1 MLSDNALYL
10 MSSLKEKEEEK
21 KKDLLKPK
29 LEFRT
34 AVGALAFIYE
44 KVRNLI
50 DYQEER
56 LLLRRAITR
65 ILTRRVKT
73 DVNSKTLIGSLVN
86 ELLMAHYLPNN
97 FLSENKVPE
106 AEKILNKYFL
116 LYRHINQKKVDKE
129 DTLDFLLSLAG
140 REIEELFVPSKE
152 DLLINFGLKEIEKK
166 ISWLDGGGDE
176 EVRTRILIALMRSLS
191 KDEDRT
197 IYFKLWKL
205 YFPKWQ
211 RASESDVLE
220 ISKDF
225 LEANTIILR
234 FLQESCGE
242 PLVRLLKKQ
251 IAPFEILRDL
261 MNKDYSQIE
270 EAFFSP
276 EKLIK
281 VTKDVTDN
289 RYKRALS
296 TLHRSAINSFVYI
309 FITKMV
315 LALAV
320 EVPYELFVSKHINP
334 VPIFINLFF
343 PPSLMLFMSLT
354 IESLT
359 EENSKK
365 IGREMVAM
373 VFGGN
378 ETIPIK
384 VNFTQERSK
393 FFKYLFGLF
402 YLLAFAITFGLT
414 VFVLR
419 KLHFSIVSLGVFF
432 FFISTISFFAFR
444 IRSSF
449 KELVVGEENSNL
461 VSTIFDFFMLPFIK
475 LGRTVSTGLQ
485 EINLFTFIFDIVIE
499 APFKMLLEIIEELI
513 GFLREKKEEAL
524 NVIK

>member
-10 MSSLKEKEEEK
+10 ISSLKDKEEEK

-29 LEFRT
+29 VEFRT
-34 AVGALAFIYE
+34 SVGALAFVYE

-50 DYQEER
+50 DYQEEH

-65 ILTRRVKT
+65 ILIRRVKT
-73 DVNSKTLIGSLVN
+73 ESNSKTLIESLVN
-86 ELLMAHYLPNN
+86 ELLMAHYIPNN
-97 FLSENKVPE
+97 FLSESKVLE
-106 AEKILNKYFL
+106 AERILSKYYL
-116 LYRHINQKKVDKE
+116 LYRQINQKKIDKE

-152 DLLINFGLKEIEKK
+152 DLLINFALKEIEKK
-166 ISWLDGGGDE
+166 ISWPDGGGAE

-205 YFPKWQ
+205 YFSKWAK
-211 RASESDVLE
+211 ASETEVAQVA
-220 ISKDF
+220 KDF
-225 LEANTIILR
+225 FQAHTIINR
-234 FLQESCGE
+234 FLTESCGE
-242 PLVRLLKKQ
+242 PLVRVLKKQ

-261 MNKDYSQIE
+261 INKDCSQIE
-270 EAFFSP
+270 EAFSAP

-281 VTKDVTDN
+281 LTKEVTDN

-320 EVPYELFVSKHINP
+320 EVPYEVFISKHINP

-354 IESLT
+354 VESPT
-359 EENSKK
+359 EENSRK

-378 ETIPIK
+378 ETMPIK
-384 VNFTQERSK
+384 VNFTQKSSK
-393 FFKYLFGLF
+393 YFQYLFGLL

-419 KLHFSIVSLGVFF
+419 KVHFSIVSLGVFF
-432 FFISTISFFAFR
+432 FFISTVSFFAFR

-449 KELVVGEENSNL
+449 KELVIGEEDSNL

-475 LGRTVSTGLQ
+475 LGRAISTGLQ
-485 EINLFTFIFDIVIE
+485 EINIFTFIFDIVIE
-499 APFKMLLEIIEELI
+499 APFKMLLETVEELVKY
-513 GFLREKKEEAL
+513 FREKKEEAL